1 MDIKNA
7 LLMHLATTK
16 QIENNNTQK
25 VRSIEHLTGYNIDDL
40 IKLAS
45 CGCVNIDLSKFTGNP
60 VELLGILYR
69 KELLGW

>member
-7 LLMHLATTK
+7 LLMQLATTK
-16 QIENNNTQK
+16 QIENYNTQK
-25 VRSIEHLTGYNIDDL
+25 VRSIEHLIGYNIDDL

-60 VELLGILYR
+60 VELLEILYR
-69 KELLGW
+69 KEFLR